1 MSRENHPSMKTT
13 FEKLAAQA
21 ATLREEHAQA
31 HGGVFDIYEFAKEQG
46 VTHVHH
52 IGEKINIWATDD
64 NNQEWGCNIPECHK
78 QDTVRFLLAVL
89 VGWVILRDKDSPN
102 SFYAYDP
109 IDVLIQEEFFIQR
122 KSSEEIRAELFAYY
136 LMVPEYALADTSITS
151 LYNTASSRRFVDVV
165 RDVKDSIATELGVP
179 PIIVENYAYLRWAL
193 HQAKKKENLRESLDS
208 AQQKRA
214 ARNKRTSRL
223 TSRRWGG

>member
-1 MSRENHPSMKTT
+1 MSHENHPRMKTT

-78 QDTVRFLLAVL
+78 QDTARFLLAVL

-109 IDVLIQEEFFIQR
+109 IDVLIQEELFIQR
-122 KSSEEIRAELFAYY
+122 KSS
-136 LMVPEYALADTSITS
+136 
-151 LYNTASSRRFVDVV
+151 
-165 RDVKDSIATELGVP
+165 ELGVP

-214 ARNKRTSRL
+214 ARNKRTSQL